1 MRLARARGSTPL
13 LVALRMTR
21 SALLNALRA
30 TSGSPDWIAPRVFF
44 TALRS
49 PLRMLRLRARRRRSW
64 RARFFAD
71 LC

>member
-1 MRLARARGSTPL
+1 LLA
-13 LVALRMTR
+13 ALRMTR
-21 SALLNALRA
+21 SAVLNEVRA
-30 TSGSPDWIAPRVFF
+30 ASGSPDWIALRVFL

-49 PLRMLRLRARRRRSW
+49 PLRILRLRARRRRSW

>member
-1 MRLARARGSTPL
+1 
-13 LVALRMTR
+13 LRMTR
-21 SALLNALRA
+21 SAMVSALRA
-30 TSGSPDWIAPRVFF
+30 ASDSPDWIAPRVFF

-49 PLRMLRLRARRRRSW
+49 PLRILRFRARRRRSW